1 MAFNYSAV
9 LEAQKYAG
17 LWMVSVLESKVPMKG
32 QNLRK
37 MEGWVEAAVAHE
49 GLRRWDMLR
58 R

>member
-17 LWMVSVLESKVPMKG
+17 LWMISVFESNAPMKG

-37 MEGWVEAAVAHE
+37 MEGWVEVVVARE
-49 GLRRWDMLR
+49 GLR
-58 R
+58 